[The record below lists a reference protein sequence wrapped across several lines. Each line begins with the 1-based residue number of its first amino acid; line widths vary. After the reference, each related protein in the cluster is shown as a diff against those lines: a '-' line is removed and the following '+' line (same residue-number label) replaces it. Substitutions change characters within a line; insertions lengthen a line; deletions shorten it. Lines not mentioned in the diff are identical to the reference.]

1 MGSLTLVLRRA
12 DGSAAF
18 DDVMLQTLASLVYRT
33 NGMTVEAALEA
44 GLPEERGT
52 VPVSLSPGKMVSVN
66 GDVYVGNTQSVP
78 VKITYTHPTGSGN
91 NHVPAGGT
99 AGQFLKNTE
108 DGVGTWSDLPVAS
121 ASEAGIVKVSDAT
134 DSTDSTVAASSAA
147 VKAAYDAGNHE
158 HPYVPTSSVGTA
170 NGVVPLNSE
179 GIIDSTYLP
188 SYVDDVLDGT
198 LNSTTSFTLVDEEE
212 PCTPESGKIYNDINT
227 NKSYRWSGSAYVA
240 MNDGV
245 ALGETESTAYR
256 GDRGKIAY
264 DHSQSAHARTDAT
277 KTEASSTNGNVKI
290 DDAEVTIYT
299 HPSTT
304 GNKHLPTGGT
314 ANQYLKNVS
323 DGTGE
328 WASADSAPAEDSEA
342 LITSG
347 AVYTAV
353 AGLDAQIDTKADANH
368 THADATASNSG
379 MMTAEMVQ
387 KLNTIETGANNI
399 TVDASLNESSVN
411 PVRNS
416 AVYAALSGKSDT
428 GHAHNVATESSNGF
442 MSSEMVQKLA
452 GISEGATNITVDA
465 EMSSTSTNPAQN
477 RVINEALGGKSDTSH
492 THSVATSD
500 TAGFMS
506 TADRTKLDGIEA
518 EANKTIVD
526 SELNNSSENP
536 VQNKVIHAA
545 LATKANA
552 SSLAGKQ
559 DVITGAASTIVTD
572 NLDAS
577 KAVITDASGKIA
589 ASPITAAELAF
600 VGGVTAGIQ
609 GQLNGKA
616 PLESPAFTG
625 TPTAPTAASTTNNT
639 QLATTEFV
647 QTLVNNLMDA
657 KDALRFIG
665 TLNAGD
671 TLPAANA
678 GHVYRATGDGAI
690 STLEVHAGDTLTCCI
705 DNTVADTPE
714 NWFVTHTNHDGQV
727 MGPTSSADAHVAV
740 FDGTTG
746 KLIKDSGFTIAKSV
760 PADAV
765 FTDTVYTHPASGVTS
780 GSYGAADNAEPGFGG
795 TFTVPYVTVDA
806 NGHTTAAA
814 NRTITL
820 PAQPTSVTGNAGTAT
835 KLQNVRTIALTG
847 DVTGSATFDGSADV
861 SIAATVVNGGLNVQY
876 SATQP
881 TDQKTGDQWFEPIS
895 AINS

>member
-66 GDVYVGNTQSVP
+66 GVVYVGNTQSVP

-227 NKSYRWSGSAYVA
+227 NKSYRWSGSAYIA

-277 KTEASSTNGNVKI
+277 KTEASSTNGNIKI
-290 DDAEVTIYT
+290 DDAEVTVYT
-299 HPSTT
+299 HPSTA
-304 GNKHLPTGGT
+304 GNKHLPSGGT

-387 KLNTIETGANNI
+387 KL
-399 TVDASLNESSVN
+399 
-411 PVRNS
+411 
-416 AVYAALSGKSDT
+416 
-428 GHAHNVATESSNGF
+428 
-442 MSSEMVQKLA
+442 A

-465 EMSSTSTNPAQN
+465 EMSSTSTNPVQN

-500 TAGFMS
+500 TAGFMG

-577 KAVITDASGKIA
+577 KAIITDASGKIA
-589 ASPITAAELAF
+589 ASPVTAAELAF

-705 DNTVADTPE
+705 DNTAADTPE

-780 GSYGAADNAEPGFGG
+780 GSYGAADNVEPGFGG

-814 NRTITL
+814 NRIITF

-835 KLQNVRTIALTG
+835 KLQNARTIALTG